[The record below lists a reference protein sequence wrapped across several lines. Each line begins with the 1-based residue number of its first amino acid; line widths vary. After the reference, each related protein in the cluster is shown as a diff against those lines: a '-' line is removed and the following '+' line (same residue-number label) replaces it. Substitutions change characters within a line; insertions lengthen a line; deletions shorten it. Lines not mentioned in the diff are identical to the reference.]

1 MTAPPRHP
9 LGIGGP
15 GRDGGG
21 VVYAVLA
28 YGSWGLVPLFWKL
41 LEGVGP
47 LEILAH
53 RIAWSLL
60 LVTLLLA
67 LTGGSRSALGALKTR
82 RTLLFFLASSALI
95 AVNWGLFILAVMTY
109 RLADA
114 SLGYFI
120 NPLANVVL
128 GVLVLG
134 EKLARLQKI
143 AVGLAA
149 FAVVFL
155 LMAGGTFPWLAF
167 ALAGTFAIY
176 GLLRKLAPL
185 ESIAGLFVETLVLTP
200 VALAAIVWFESH
212 GGPFSRG
219 DHRLALLLATCGP
232 ITALPLVWFAAAAR
246 KLPLSTLGL
255 FQYLAPSLQ
264 LLTAVFVFREDVPVE
279 RFFAFGLV
287 WVALA
292 IHTVHLLR
300 GAKVARA

>member
-1 MTAPPRHP
+1 VNGAP
-9 LGIGGP
+9 
-15 GRDGGG
+15 RDPVRGGGG

-60 LVTLLLA
+60 LVTALLVM
-67 LTGGSRSALGALKTR
+67 TGGARSAFGAIKKR
-82 RTLLFFLASSALI
+82 RTLLLFLASSALI
-95 AVNWGLFILAVMTY
+95 AANWGLFILAVMTH

-128 GVLVLG
+128 GVMVLG
-134 EKLARLQKI
+134 EKLARLQKL

-149 FAVVFL
+149 FAVAFL
-155 LMAGGTFPWLAF
+155 LIAGGTFPWLAF
-167 ALAGTFAIY
+167 ALAGSFAIY

-200 VALAAIVWFESH
+200 VALVAIVWFESH
-212 GGPFSRG
+212 GGAFSGG
-219 DHRLALLLATCGP
+219 DHRLALLLATSGP

-264 LLTAVFVFREDVPVE
+264 LLVAVFVFREDVPVQ
-279 RFFAFGLV
+279 RFIAFGLV
-287 WVALA
+287 WAALA

-300 GAKVARA
+300 NAKVARA

>member
-1 MTAPPRHP
+1 MNAAPRD
-9 LGIGGP
+9 P

-60 LVTLLLA
+60 LVIVLLV
-67 LTGGSRSALGALKTR
+67 LTGGARSAMTALKTR
-82 RTLLFFLASSALI
+82 RTVLLFLASSALI
-95 AVNWGLFILAVMTY
+95 AVNWGLFILAVMTH

-128 GVLVLG
+128 GVVVLG

-149 FAVVFL
+149 LAVVFL
-155 LMAGGTFPWLAF
+155 LVAGGSFPWLAF

-212 GGPFSRG
+212 GGAFSRG
-219 DHRLALLLATCGP
+219 DQNLALLLAACGP

-246 KLPLSTLGL
+246 RLPLSTLGL

-264 LLTAVFVFREDVPVE
+264 LLVAVFVFRESVPVQ

-287 WVALA
+287 WAALA

-300 GAKVARA
+300 NARVARA

>member
-1 MTAPPRHP
+1 MTKAPDPV
-9 LGIGGP
+9 
-15 GRDGGG
+15 RDGGG

-41 LEGVGP
+41 LDGVGP
-47 LEILAH
+47 VEILAH
-53 RIAWSLL
+53 RIAWSLI
-60 LVTLLLA
+60 LVTALLF
-67 LTGGSRSALGALKTR
+67 LTGGAKSAFGAFKIR
-82 RTLLFFLASSALI
+82 RTLLLFLASSALI
-95 AVNWGLFILAVMTY
+95 AVNWGLFILAVTTH

-114 SLGYFI
+114 SFGYFI

-128 GVLVLG
+128 GVVVLG

-149 FAVVFL
+149 LAVGFL
-155 LMAGGTFPWLAF
+155 LIAGGTFPWLAF

-176 GLLRKLAPL
+176 GLIRKLAPL

-212 GGPFSRG
+212 GGAFSRG
-219 DHRLALLLATCGP
+219 DHHLALLLVACGP

-264 LLTAVFVFREDVPVE
+264 LLVAVFVFREDVPVQ
-279 RFFAFGLV
+279 RFVAFGLV
-287 WVALA
+287 WAALV
-292 IHTVHLLR
+292 IHTTHLLR
-300 GAKVARA
+300 SSARRA

>member
-1 MTAPPRHP
+1 MTDAPGDPNRDT
-9 LGIGGP
+9 GGF
-15 GRDGGG
+15 
-21 VVYAVLA
+21 VYAVLA
-28 YGSWGLVPLFWKL
+28 YGSWGLVPIFWRE

-47 LEILAH
+47 IEILAH
-53 RIAWSLL
+53 RVAWSLVLVIAL
-60 LVTLLLA
+60 LV
-67 LTGGSRSALGALKTR
+67 LTRGTRSAFSALRTR
-82 RTLLFFLASSALI
+82 RTLLLFLASSALI
-95 AVNWGLFILAVMTY
+95 AVNWGLFILAVMTH

-128 GVLVLG
+128 GVAVLG

-149 FAVVFL
+149 FAVLFL
-155 LMAGGTFPWLAF
+155 LVAGGTFPWLAF

-200 VALAAIVWFESH
+200 IALAAIAWFESH
-212 GGPFSRG
+212 GGAFSRG
-219 DHRLALLLATCGP
+219 DHRAALLLAASGP
-232 ITALPLVWFAAAAR
+232 VTALPLVWFAAAAR
-246 KLPLSTLGL
+246 RLPLSTLGL

-264 LLTAVFVFREDVPVE
+264 LLVAVFLFRESVPPQ
-279 RFFAFGLV
+279 RFIAFGLV
-287 WVALA
+287 WAALA

-300 GAKVARA
+300 SAKVARA